1 MSNQHSDLC
10 SKDILQ
16 QHFVAMPIFT
26 SERQR
31 YAIELLQQQGDVLSA
46 LCINATDTAFLV
58 LQADMLRQ
66 VVEDYGVPVLLDVA
80 AQCLFSKVLHHFD
93 PLTVIINVPNS
104 CLAEPGLGP
113 LLRQYQRSGYRF
125 ALDYPLTETLSAE
138 LMPLFSI
145 FRLNILQCDLD
156 AFARLKAELHDSPGL
171 WLAQQ
176 VDSERKFSLC
186 SALGCSLFQGS
197 FLPDMLTIND
207 KKIEPGALK
216 LAQILGC
223 LFAAEPDINR
233 LSQLLSDEPAIVIA
247 MLKIANS
254 PLYRKARDVGSVKEM
269 VTRLGLELV
278 RKWILLYAVMGSS
291 TEQAA
296 ITVLARAYSTQRIA
310 QHWQLAPEQC
320 EQYFLAAIISGA
332 DMLFGIASTAFL
344 PYLALDSSIEQA
356 IRFNSGKL
364 ADALA
369 IVRGIEQGYALR
381 QPANA
386 TVLPYVG
393 FYADEMAQIHKRLA
407 LAKG

>member
-1 MSNQHSDLC
+1 MEAQ
-10 SKDILQ
+10 
-16 QHFVAMPIFT
+16 
-26 SERQR
+26 
-31 YAIELLQQQGDVLSA
+31 LL
-46 LCINATDTAFLV
+46 
-58 LQADMLRQ
+58 
-66 VVEDYGVPVLLDVA
+66 
-80 AQCLFSKVLHHFD
+80 
-93 PLTVIINVPNS
+93 
-104 CLAEPGLGP
+104 
-113 LLRQYQRSGYRF
+113 
-125 ALDYPLTETLSAE
+125 
-138 LMPLFSI
+138 PLFSI
-145 FRLNILQCDLD
+145 FRLNILQCDLE
-156 AFARLKAELHDSPGL
+156 AFARLKAELHDSTGL

-197 FLPDMLTIND
+197 FLPDILSIDD

-216 LAQILGC
+216 LAQIIGC
-223 LFAAEPDINR
+223 LFAAEPDINH
-233 LSQLLSDEPAIVIA
+233 LSLLLADEPAIVIA
-247 MLKIANS
+247 LLKIANS
-254 PLYRKARDVGSVKEM
+254 PLYRKTREVGSVKEM

-278 RKWILLYAVMGSS
+278 RKWLLLYAVLGSS

-344 PYLALDSSIEQA
+344 PYLSLDSSIEQA
-356 IRFNSGKL
+356 LRFNSGKL

-381 QPANA
+381 QPPNA
-386 TVLPYVG
+386 AVLPYVG
-393 FYADEMAQIHKRLA
+393 FYADEMAQIQQRLA

>member
-16 QHFVAMPIFT
+16 QHFVAMPIFNA
-26 SERQR
+26 ERQR
-31 YAIELLQQQGDVLSA
+31 YAIELLQQHADVLSA
-46 LCINATDTAFLV
+46 LCLSETDTDIV
-58 LQADMLRQ
+58 LQQAAMLQQLAD
-66 VVEDYGVPVLLDVA
+66 DYGVPILLDVEVPW
-80 AQCLFSKVLHHFD
+80 LFAKVLHHLE
-93 PLTVIINVPNS
+93 PQTVIINVPTAS
-104 CLAEPGLGP
+104 IAEPELAP
-113 LLRQYQRSGYRF
+113 LMRQYQRTGCRF
-125 ALDYPLTETLSAE
+125 AVDYPLTAALSAE

-145 FRLNILQCDLD
+145 FRLNILQYDLD
-156 AFARLKAELHDSPGL
+156 AFARLKVELHDSSGL

-197 FLPDMLTIND
+197 FLPDTLTIND

-223 LFAAEPDINR
+223 LFGAEPDINR
-233 LSQLLSDEPAIVIA
+233 LSQLLADEPAIVIA

-254 PLYRKARDVGSVKEM
+254 PLYRKTREVGSVKEM

-310 QHWQLAPEQC
+310 QHWQSAPEQC

-344 PYLALDSSIEQA
+344 PYLALDSNIEQA

-386 TVLPYVG
+386 AVLPYVG
-393 FYADEMAQIHKRLA
+393 FYADEMAQIQQRLA
-407 LAKG
+407 LATR